1 MLDRNRRI
9 KKCPER
15 FQDCREQFDIIVTVE
30 ERIYDQVLEHMESR
44 DVMDNRPVHIFNVDI
59 EDNHEEALMGA
70 FLITDMINMVKINK
84 YSYKLLLTLLVL
96 YVEYQTAAGIQLW
109 GVNKGRYLTFN
120 LKALI
125 LMMMNRYYDENIY
138 ENIDKTIC
146 FMFLLRFNFVAF
158 VYKEKK
164 RHCCLVLYYLY
175 SISKLYIKIE
185 LNYISGNYYFRLKF
199 MILNAP

>member
-84 YSYKLLLTLLVL
+84 YSYKLLLPLLVL
-96 YVEYQTAAGIQLW
+96 YVGYQTAAGMQLW

-125 LMMMNRYYDENIY
+125 LMMMMNRYYDENIY

-146 FMFLLRFNFVAF
+146 FMFLLRFNFIVF
-158 VYKEKK
+158 VYKEK
-164 RHCCLVLYYLY
+164 RDTAVWFYTAFTPFPNC
-175 SISKLYIKIE
+175 ISK
-185 LNYISGNYYFRLKF
+185 F
-199 MILNAP
+199 